1 MKIDNAA
8 ARLHDFLLRTHN
20 LSTAKDTRLVLQQY
34 LNMPGVPDHVL
45 YRGLAGLLELPGKVQ
60 TELENHFPGYGL
72 SHWYERV
79 SRVFSQMNLNAG
91 WSSIMSP
98 IDERTLT
105 ELSMLSL
112 LFRTK
117 GEVAL
122 IDQSEMSE
130 FKAKIEELKEDTI
143 AADLSIEMRTTIL
156 QYLNKILSAIES
168 YQITGVEP
176 IMEAMESI
184 IGRAA
189 LNEDYSK
196 ALKDTGIG
204 KKIGDIVSLVANA
217 VTVAQG
223 IPFVATPLLTFLSSR

>member
-8 ARLHDFLLRTHN
+8 ARLHDFLIRTHN
-20 LSTAKDTRLVLQQY
+20 SNTSRDTRWVLQQF
-34 LNMPGVPDHVL
+34 LNMPGVPDHEL

-60 TELENHFPGYGL
+60 TELENHFPDNGL
-72 SHWYERV
+72 SHWNDRV
-79 SRVFSQMNLNAG
+79 SRAFSQISLNAMWG
-91 WSSIMSP
+91 GIMSP

-105 ELSMLSL
+105 ELNMLSL

-130 FKAKIEELKEDTI
+130 YKAKIEELKEDTI

-189 LNEDYSK
+189 LNEEYSK

-204 KKIGDIVSLVANA
+204 KKIGDIVGLVANA

-223 IPFVATPLLTFLSSR
+223 IPFVATPLLTFLGSR